1 VWHCLASSSL
11 AIRIL
16 FDSFQHKIFFCRV
29 TTQKSTEMVQL
40 KSWQVTVLLLPIAA
54 LVTFV
59 SVAAGFQIHQWGINW
74 IWAIILLVLLGWRIL
89 LVRWLRPAT
98 LELEVMETALG
109 ELQTAPEIYPKVEAS
124 ALNQKAKSAAQ
135 SILQAVREDVPPWE
149 NWPLFFGRCQELVTA
164 IAQVYFPEQKRPLLN
179 IYVPQAYGLIRATVD
194 DVDRW
199 MQKLSPVLGKVSV
212 GQAYEAYEL
221 YTKLEPTARKALRI
235 FNWTQWLLN
244 PAVAIAKITTAGYST
259 RANQQLLLNLGQIL
273 REETLKALA
282 TQAIALYSRQAPQ
295 ELDWAAPESPSPQ
308 SQTLKEILAQAQNQD
323 KLDQQ
328 PVSLLLV
335 GRTGAGKSSLINT
348 LFSPQLSSTS
358 TQTAASAAQKADTSD
373 NAQTSPQAGVDL
385 LPSTDRLQSYH
396 WQTETGE
403 SLILWDA
410 PGYEQ
415 VGRADL
421 REEVLAHA
429 ADVDAVLLVTPA
441 TDPAVQMDLDF
452 LQAAKATAPDLPMIG
467 LVTQV
472 DRLRPLREWQPP
484 YDWQDGNRPK
494 ERSIWEAVDYRR
506 SRLGDYCQTVLPLVT
521 GDALQ
526 DRTAW
531 GVTELSTALVNSL
544 DPAKQFRLARF
555 LRDLEARTAAA
566 AQIIDGYAFTMSTTQ
581 GLATLLKS
589 PILNYISVVMTGSPN
604 LAILLSQKLPI
615 EQSPVVLGKLQ
626 MAHELFTLLAEPEGD
641 RSFDLQL
648 LWPLLLETHPSVN
661 QDAWAF
667 GQMLIEYWS
676 GALTLPSNKEVGAV
690 LRDRYTFYRGKAEG
704 RR

>member
-1 VWHCLASSSL
+1 
-11 AIRIL
+11 
-16 FDSFQHKIFFCRV
+16 
-29 TTQKSTEMVQL
+29 MVKL
-40 KSWQVTVLLLPIAA
+40 KSWQVVVLLLPIAA
-54 LVTFV
+54 LATFV

-74 IWAIILLVLLGWRIL
+74 IWAIIVLVLLGWRIL
-89 LVRWLRPAT
+89 LVRWLRPAA

-109 ELQTAPEIYPKVEAS
+109 ELQTAPEIDPKVEAS
-124 ALNQKAKSAAQ
+124 ALNQKAKIAAQ
-135 SILQAVREDVPPWE
+135 TILQAVREDVSPWE

-199 MQKLSPVLGKVSV
+199 MQKLAPVLGKISV

-235 FNWTQWLLN
+235 LNWTQWLLN
-244 PAVAIAKITTAGYST
+244 PAMAIARITTAGYST

-282 TQAIALYSRQAPQ
+282 TQAIALYSGQVPQ
-295 ELDWAAPESPSPQ
+295 ELNWAVPESPLPQ
-308 SQTLKEILAQAQNQD
+308 TQTLKEILTQAQNPDQ
-323 KLDQQ
+323 LAQQ

-348 LFSPQLSSTS
+348 LFFPQSSITPMQS
-358 TQTAASAAQKADTSD
+358 DTAAVQDADDSD
-373 NAQTSPQAGVDL
+373 LVPSPRAGVDL
-385 LPSTDRLQSYH
+385 LPSTNRLQSYR

-429 ADVDAVLLVTPA
+429 ANVDAMLLVTPA

-452 LQAAKATAPDLPMIG
+452 LEAVKATAPDLPMIG

-484 YDWQDGNRPK
+484 YDWEHGDRPK
-494 ERSIWEAVDYRR
+494 ESSIREAVDYRR
-506 SRLGDYCQTVLPLVT
+506 SRLGDYCQTVLPLVS
-521 GDALQ
+521 GDPLLG
-526 DRTAW
+526 RTAW
-531 GVTELSTALVNSL
+531 GVVELSTALVNSL

-555 LRDLEARTAAA
+555 LKDLETRTAAA
-566 AQIIDGYAFTMSTTQ
+566 AQIIDGYASTMSTTQ

-589 PILNYISVVMTGSPN
+589 PILSYISVLMTGSPH

-626 MAHELFTLLAEPEGD
+626 LAHELFTLLAEPEGD
-641 RSFDLQL
+641 RHFDLQL
-648 LWPLLLETHPSVN
+648 LWPLLIESHPSVT
-661 QDAWAF
+661 QDTWAF
-667 GQMLIEYWS
+667 GQTLIEYWS
-676 GALTLPSNKEVGAV
+676 GALVLPSSDKELRQV

-704 RR
+704 KRQEAEGIQKK